1 MTARRAPDHGAPD
14 TPHNRFVVSREAS
27 IIRSSSSSPQCDP
40 STLLIAVHPQR
51 AAVRVT
57 PSGELDLS
65 NAGALQAQLD
75 ELRTAGFPHVVLD
88 LRELTFM
95 DSSGVRLIFRED
107 RRARS
112 AGHRFSLIAGN
123 PQVQRVLNICGLA
136 ERLDFGEPLAP
147 APLKPVV
154 SPRPADGERPN
165 LGIAFQSYL
174 AQLRQQGRATS
185 RVGPRGVGRPQL
197 H

>member
-1 MTARRAPDHGAPD
+1 
-14 TPHNRFVVSREAS
+14 
-27 IIRSSSSSPQCDP
+27 
-40 STLLIAVHPQR
+40 
-51 AAVRVT
+51 VRVT
-57 PSGELDLS
+57 PNGELDLA

-75 ELRTAGFPHVVLD
+75 ELRTAGFAHVVLD

-123 PQVQRVLNICGLA
+123 ATVQRVLSVCGLA
-136 ERLDFGEPLAP
+136 DRLDFG
-147 APLKPVV
+147 APLKDRARSRRDPARPVDLAGP
-154 SPRPADGERPN
+154 S

-174 AQLRQQGRATS
+174 AQLRHQGRSTS
-185 RVGPRGVGRPQL
+185 RLGRGSAARPQL